1 MIMIISGG
9 GPLISRTA
17 EYALRAVIYLSRVKD
32 RRPIPV
38 DEIAEVLDAPR
49 NYLSKT
55 LHELAKGGVLKSLRG
70 PTGGFS
76 LAADPEVLTVADLAD
91 WFDEPRLSGMC
102 LLGGRLCDRSDPCGA
117 HERWSA
123 AWAAA
128 RAPIAAMTIAQL
140 AASAP
145 PVVPGPRKVRGSG
158 AERRA
163 VEAKVPGS
171 ADRLGVIRPTSA
183 TLPQEVRRT
192 TVVA

>member
-1 MIMIISGG
+1 M
-9 GPLISRTA
+9 ISRTA
-17 EYALRAVIYLSRVKD
+17 EYALRAVIYLSRIEG
-32 RRPIPV
+32 RQPIPV
-38 DEIAEVLDAPR
+38 DEIADVLDAPR

-55 LHELAKGGVLKSLRG
+55 LHELAKAGVLKSLRG

-102 LLGGRLCDRSDPCGA
+102 LLGGRPCDRANPCGA

-128 RAPIAAMTIAQL
+128 RAPIASMTIAEL

-145 PVVPGPRKVRGSG
+145 PVAPGPRRVRAAAEKKQDAAVRPPVTDRAES
-158 AERRA
+158 AERA
-163 VEAKVPGS
+163 EPVIPAASVPS
-171 ADRLGVIRPTSA
+171 LRRPGHA
-183 TLPQEVRRT
+183 